1 MPRLASPS
9 LSLTLAADGP
19 RFVAIARALAAELER
34 GRWLPGQRLP
44 SSRALATAL
53 GVHRNTVLAAL
64 TELEAQGWIATRP
77 ARGVFVSEE
86 LPLAKQAHGASG
98 RAQRSAGYPLPALP
112 SALREVASGPA
123 AGPGR
128 APDGKRT
135 MQLSAGVPDPRRFP
149 TDALARAWRRVVRR
163 SAQTLLSYGDPQ
175 GHPALR
181 AALAEMIRSARG
193 VPATAEHVLLT
204 RGSQMALDL
213 CARALVPRG
222 ARVAVEA
229 YGYAPAWNALRLAGA
244 ELVPVPVD
252 DEGLQ
257 VDALTRLLEP
267 ARGRGAAHRAPPIA
281 AVYVTPHH
289 QYPTTVTLSPAR
301 RLALGALARRHRLLV
316 LEDDYDHEFHYHSR
330 PVAPLA
336 AGDDGE
342 QVVYIG
348 TLSKVLAPGLRLG
361 FVIAPPPVIAR
372 LTQWRAAM
380 DRQGDQ
386 ATEAAVAELIEDG
399 ELARHMRRMQVAYR
413 ERRDALAAALTREL
427 AGAITVNV
435 PRGGI
440 SLWAPVA
447 PGLDVPRW
455 LTACAAAGVSIT
467 PGARFTFD
475 GHDPRALRL
484 VYAPW
489 TPAELS
495 RAVALMAAALPRP
508 TPARRR
514 R

>member
-1 MPRLASPS
+1 MPRLPS
-9 LSLTLAADGP
+9 LSLPVAPEGP
-19 RFVAIARALAAELER
+19 RFVAIARALAGELER

-44 SSRALATAL
+44 SSRALAAAL

-64 TELEAQGWIATRP
+64 GELEAQGFTVTRP
-77 ARGVFVSEE
+77 ARGVFVSED
-86 LPLAKQAHGASG
+86 LPVARAGQAEGSRALG
-98 RAQRSAGYPLPALP
+98 RAGYALPALP
-112 SALREVASGPA
+112 PRLRDWASGPVP
-123 AGPGR
+123 GPGAR
-128 APDGKRT
+128 GRGRQP
-135 MQLSAGVPDPRRFP
+135 MYFSAGVPDPRQFP

-163 SAQTLLSYGDPQ
+163 GSRSLLSYGDPQ

-193 VPATAEHVLLT
+193 VPATAAHVLVT

-213 CARALVPRG
+213 CARALLPRG
-222 ARVAVEA
+222 SRVAVESFG
-229 YGYAPAWNALRLAGA
+229 YGPAWNALRLAGA

-252 DEGLQ
+252 REGLD
-257 VDALTRLLEP
+257 VDALASLLEGP
-267 ARGRGAAHRAPPIA
+267 ARRASRRLAPIS

-289 QYPTTVTLSPAR
+289 QYPTTVTLSPSR

-348 TLSKVLAPGLRLG
+348 TLSKVLAPGLRQG
-361 FVIAPPPVIAR
+361 FVIAPPAVIER
-372 LTQWRAAM
+372 LTIWRAAM

-386 ATEAAVAELIEDG
+386 AMEAAVAELIEDG
-399 ELARHMRRMQVAYR
+399 ELARHMRRMQVLYR
-413 ERRDALAAALTREL
+413 ERRDVLVSALTREL
-427 AGAITVNV
+427 GEVLATEV

-440 SLWAPVA
+440 SLWAKVA
-447 PGLDVPRW
+447 PGVDLARW
-455 LTACAAAGVSIT
+455 LAACAAAGVEIS
-467 PGARFTFD
+467 PGTRFSFT

-489 TPAELS
+489 TSAELT
-495 RAVALMAAALPRP
+495 RAVGVMAAALPG
-508 TPARRR
+508 A
-514 R
+514 